1 MIIRINE
8 IFPNWMTTGIFSK
21 LSNYDVPWKNTVE
34 SKTLD
39 IAYHG
44 GYSGNKIISPL
55 LENMLTDGSL
65 SDDSANMIA
74 MSIVAICGTNWSKL
88 WDTLNFEYNPI
99 ENYSMTETET
109 ATGES
114 TNKGTATA
122 TSTGNNATYGFN
134 STDAVN
140 ADKSDGTNTET
151 TENAVANLN
160 NRELTRS
167 GNIGVTTSQQ
177 MIQSERDLW
186 NWYFYDIVFKDVD
199 NMLTLSIY

>member
-1 MIIRINE
+1 MIKRINE
-8 IFPNWMTTGIFSK
+8 IFPNWTTTGIFSK
-21 LSNYDVPWKNTVE
+21 LSNYNVPWKESVD

-44 GYSGNKIISPL
+44 GHSGNRIISPL
-55 LENMLTDGSL
+55 VENMLTDDSL

-74 MSIVAICGTNWSKL
+74 MSIVAICGTNWVKL

-140 ADKSDGTNTET
+140 ADKTDGTNTGT
-151 TENAVANLN
+151 TENALTNLN
-160 NRELTRS
+160 NRELKRS

-186 NWYFYDIVFKDVD
+186 NWYFYDVVFKDVD
-199 NMLTLSIY
+199 KMLTLSIY